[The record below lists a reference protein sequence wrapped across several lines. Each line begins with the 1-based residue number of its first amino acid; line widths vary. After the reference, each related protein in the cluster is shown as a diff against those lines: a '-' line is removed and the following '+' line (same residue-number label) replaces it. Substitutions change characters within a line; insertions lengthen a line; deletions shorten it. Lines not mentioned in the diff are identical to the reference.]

1 MSAFLEAAA
10 LFLQTAVQM
19 GTHILFAILGGIVCE
34 KIGNM
39 NLGIEGMMLLG
50 ASVGFSAAL
59 GTGNPLAAIC
69 AAGIAGAAG
78 ALIYGLITVT
88 LRGNQVVTG
97 LILTIFGTGVSG
109 FLGKGLSGQP
119 LPEPVS
125 AAFTPRAVPLLHRIP
140 LIGRIFFEQSPY
152 VYAGMILALVLYCY
166 FRFTRI
172 GLNARAVGENP
183 AVADASGIPVS
194 LYKYIHITAGGFLCG
209 LGGAYLSLVF
219 VPRWQEN
226 ITAGAGWIAVALII
240 FSAWNPLKAVFAAYL
255 FGALKGVG
263 FKFQNI
269 NLSILGK
276 RIIFYPQ
283 LLDMLPYI
291 ATIVVLI
298 IITRRKKGRKRSFLE
313 YQAPGGLGQPY
324 FREER

>member
-1 MSAFLEAAA
+1 MAEFFNALT
-10 LFLQTAVQM
+10 LFLQTSVQM
-19 GTHILFAILGGIVCE
+19 GTHILFAILGGIMCE

-59 GTGNPLAAIC
+59 ATANPFIAVLAAGL
-69 AAGIAGAAG
+69 AGSLG
-78 ALIYGLITVT
+78 ALIYGVITIT

-109 FLGKGLSGQP
+109 FIGKNLAGKPLSDSV
-119 LPEPVS
+119 LKVFAPVS
-125 AAFTPRAVPLLHRIP
+125 VPLLSDIP
-140 LIGRIFFEQSPY
+140 VIGTVFFVQSPY
-152 VYAGMILALVLYCY
+152 VLAGMILGLLLYIY

-183 AVADASGIPVS
+183 AVADAAGIHVI
-194 LYKYIHITAGGFLCG
+194 LYKYIHVILGGFFCG

-240 FSAWNPLKAVFAAYL
+240 FSMWNPLRAIFAAYL
-255 FGALKGVG
+255 FGALRGLS

-269 NLSILGK
+269 DLSINGS
-276 RIIFYPQ
+276 RIILHSQ
-283 LLDMLPYI
+283 LLDMIPYI
-291 ATIVVLI
+291 ATIVVLL
-298 IITRRKKGRKRSFLE
+298 IITRRKKKEFH
-313 YQAPGGLGQPY
+313 APAALGAPY

>member
-1 MSAFLEAAA
+1 MTGFLESLT
-10 LFLQTAVQM
+10 LFLAAAVQM
-19 GTHILFAILGGIVCE
+19 GTHILFAVLGGIICE

-50 ASVGFSAAL
+50 ASIGFSAAL
-59 GTGNPLAAIC
+59 STASPLAAVC

-78 ALIYGLITVT
+78 ALIYGIITVS

-97 LILTIFGTGVSG
+97 LILTIFGAGVSG
-109 FLGKGLSGQP
+109 FLGKELSGKA
-119 LPEPVS
+119 LPDAVSRAFAPVS
-125 AAFTPRAVPLLHRIP
+125 VPLLHRIP
-140 LIGRIFFEQSPY
+140 VLGRIFFVQSPY
-152 VYAGMILALVLYCY
+152 VLAGMVLALILYVY
-166 FRFTRI
+166 LKYTRV

-183 AVADASGIPVS
+183 AVADASGIPVN
-194 LYKYIHITAGGFLCG
+194 LYKYVHIVLGGFLCG

-240 FSAWNPLKAVFAAYL
+240 FSTWNPLRAVFAAYL

-269 NLSILGK
+269 DFSVFGRKIV
-276 RIIFYPQ
+276 FSPQ
-283 LLDMLPYI
+283 LLDMLPYF
-291 ATIVVLI
+291 ATILVLI
-298 IITRRKKGRKRSFLE
+298 IITRRKKKE
-313 YQAPGGLGQPY
+313 YQAPAGLGTPY

>member
-1 MSAFLEAAA
+1 MAEFFNALT
-10 LFLQTAVQM
+10 LFLQTSVQM
-19 GTHILFAILGGIVCE
+19 GTHILFAVLGGILSE

-59 GTGNPLAAIC
+59 AAANPLAAVF
-69 AAGIAGAAG
+69 AAGCAGAGG
-78 ALIYGLITVT
+78 ALIYGIITIT

-109 FLGKGLSGQP
+109 FLGKNLSGKA
-119 LPEPVS
+119 LPDAVLRFFEPVS
-125 AAFTPRAVPLLHRIP
+125 VPLASRVP
-140 LIGRIFFEQSPY
+140 LVGRVFFTQSPY
-152 VYAGMILALVLYCY
+152 VLAAMALAVLLYIY
-166 FRFTRI
+166 FQYTRT

-183 AVADASGIPVS
+183 AVADAAGIPVI
-194 LYKYIHITAGGFLCG
+194 LYKYVHVILGGFCCG
-209 LGGAYLSLVF
+209 IGGAYLSLVF

-240 FSAWNPLKAVFAAYL
+240 FSTWNPLRAIFAAYL
-255 FGALKGVG
+255 FGALRGLG

-269 NLSILGK
+269 DLSLFGR
-276 RIIFYPQ
+276 RIVFYPQ
-283 LLDMLPYI
+283 LLDMLPYF
-291 ATIVVLI
+291 ATIVVLL
-298 IITRRKKGRKRSFLE
+298 IITRRKRKE
-313 YQAPGGLGQPY
+313 YQAPAGLGTPY